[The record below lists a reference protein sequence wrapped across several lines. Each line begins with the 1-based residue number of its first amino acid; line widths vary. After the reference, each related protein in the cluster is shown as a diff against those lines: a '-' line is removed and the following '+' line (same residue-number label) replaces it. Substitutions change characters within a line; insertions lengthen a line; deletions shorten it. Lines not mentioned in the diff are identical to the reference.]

1 MDFPTLAAPVLYFVS
16 FGAMAALLLSA
27 VGATIWVIVTL
38 LKRVVR
44 LFHTKPP
51 EKPRAQHTSR
61 LLAAGVDRPLT
72 GTIGSR
78 RR

>member
-1 MDFPTLAAPVLYFVS
+1 MDFPTFSAPIMYFVS
-16 FGAMAALLLSA
+16 FGAMAALVLSA
-27 VGATIWVIVTL
+27 IGVTIWVIVKL
-38 LKRVVR
+38 CKKAAQ

-51 EKPRAQHTSR
+51 EKPRVQQTRR
-61 LLAAGVDRPLT
+61 LLAGGVDRPLT